1 LCPLT
6 EAANDFGSQQSAHI
20 DHILLSIPCYVR
32 CSLVDCDDDVVV
44 AVGRVGQQNRR
55 SALAAKGGDSVVE
68 GSPALIYFDDLVGAS
83 EASLEQ
89 FHAKCLLVQTYYR
102 LLWIAKNS
110 KFAVLPQ
117 PEGFMVETKGKELLD
132 IGYPPLQL
140 QEGVVLLH
148 CPHLGEFFWC
158 KVVFDFVVLVEF
170 AVLMWEKSS
179 LLEFL
184 FWMDDDVGAGQHKVG
199 RDEEAC
205 PHNHVTIL
213 GKGLDEADN
222 IVRQLHHFLLPH
234 FVELV
239 HLLKKP
245 SLILVDVVVLILP

>member
-1 LCPLT
+1 
-6 EAANDFGSQQSAHI
+6 
-20 DHILLSIPCYVR
+20 
-32 CSLVDCDDDVVV
+32 
-44 AVGRVGQQNRR
+44 
-55 SALAAKGGDSVVE
+55 
-68 GSPALIYFDDLVGAS
+68 
-83 EASLEQ
+83 
-89 FHAKCLLVQTYYR
+89 
-102 LLWIAKNS
+102 
-110 KFAVLPQ
+110 
-117 PEGFMVETKGKELLD
+117 
-132 IGYPPLQL
+132 
-140 QEGVVLLH
+140 
-148 CPHLGEFFWC
+148 
-158 KVVFDFVVLVEF
+158 
-170 AVLMWEKSS
+170 MWERSS